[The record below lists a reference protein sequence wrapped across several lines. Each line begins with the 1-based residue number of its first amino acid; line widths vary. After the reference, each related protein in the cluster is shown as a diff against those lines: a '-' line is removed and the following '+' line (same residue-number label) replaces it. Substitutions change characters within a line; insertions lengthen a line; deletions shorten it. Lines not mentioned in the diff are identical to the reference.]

1 MSSKI
6 KAEILDMTYD
16 RDNNLFKLSLRDL
29 DRDKH
34 TNIAIKGT
42 DWGVTPDITEEVV
55 NKFCKDMI
63 GQEKNLHIE
72 TEKSSLRDA
81 KKDEKGVVSQE
92 EISKTYENLDNYPI
106 DEVMN
111 VIHEE
116 LKKDED

>member
-6 KAEILDMTYD
+6 RARILDMSYD
-16 RDNNLFKLSLRDL
+16 RENNLFKLSLRDL

-42 DWGVTPDITEEVV
+42 DWRVTPDISEEVV

-81 KKDEKGVVSQE
+81 KKDKKGVVSQE
-92 EISKTYENLDNYPI
+92 EISKTYESLNNYPI

-111 VIHEE
+111 VLHEE
-116 LKKDED
+116 LKEDEG

>member
-34 TNIAIKGT
+34 TSIAIKGT
-42 DWGVTPDITEEVV
+42 DWGVTPDFPDDKIQQ
-55 NKFCKDMI
+55 FCKDMI
-63 GQEKNLHIE
+63 GQQKNLHIE
-72 TEKSSLRDA
+72 TENSSLRDA
-81 KKDEKGVVSQE
+81 KKDEKGIVSQE
-92 EISKTYENLDNYPI
+92 EISKTYESLNNYPI

-111 VIHEE
+111 IIHEE
-116 LKKDED
+116 LKEDEG